1 MNNAFLKKH
10 LIKVIHTLKSENG
23 ISEECYRGILSDMFG
38 VESCKELDEKELY
51 QLAQRFGY
59 AVPFNVLLKSEF
71 CKSGKATKAQI
82 AMIKGLYFKV
92 AEVKN
97 ELGLRNFIDRIIGK
111 RPLYLNTLEIKE
123 AQKVIIAL
131 KEWQRARKGDKN

>member
-1 MNNAFLKKH
+1 MNNTELRKH
-10 LIKVIHTLKSENG
+10 LIKVIHTLKSERG
-23 ISEECYRGILSDMFG
+23 IDEECYRGILSDSFG
-38 VESCKELDEKELY
+38 VESCIELEEQELY

-71 CKSGKATKAQI
+71 CKKGKATKAQI
-82 AMIKGLYFKV
+82 ATMKGLYFKV

-97 ELGLRNFIDRIIGK
+97 ELGLRNFIARIIGR
-111 RPLYLNTLEIKE
+111 RPLYLNALEIKE

-131 KEWQRARKGDKN
+131 KQWEKRV

>member
-1 MNNAFLKKH
+1 MPL
-10 LIKVIHTLKSENG
+10 
-23 ISEECYRGILSDMFG
+23 
-38 VESCKELDEKELY
+38 
-51 QLAQRFGY
+51 
-59 AVPFNVLLKSEF
+59 NVLLKSEF

-111 RPLYLNTLEIKE
+111 RPLYLNNLEIKE